1 MKTGAAI
8 IWGWSISIVLV
19 WVLIAVDL
27 QQPLPMRQHS
37 IDLMAYGA
45 FQGRDFQLTELWKLL
60 ASQWLHVK
68 FPHMLFNALIIGL
81 VGTAL
86 LPRLTVSGTLV
97 LGFLGGAA
105 GQVAAAMFQPDAY
118 VSGASQAYLALCGAA
133 ILMLPRRSLGWGAAL
148 VGIVVAVVLDVFVS
162 GYAGVKPGHV
172 APLLIGL
179 AVGAALIV
187 RARRLPA

>member
-1 MKTGAAI
+1 MTRGAVI

-19 WVLIAVDL
+19 WALIAVDL
-27 QQPLPMRQHS
+27 QQPLTMRQHS

-45 FQGRDFQLTELWKLL
+45 FRGRDFQLADLWKLL

-81 VGTAL
+81 VGAAL
-86 LPRLTVSGTLV
+86 LQRLTLSGTLA
-97 LGFLGGAA
+97 LGLLGGAA
-105 GQVAAAMFQPDAY
+105 GQVAATVFQPDAY

-133 ILMLPRRSLGWGAAL
+133 IVVLPRRSLGWGAAL
-148 VGIVVAVVLDVFVS
+148 VGIGVAVILDLFVS
-162 GYAGVKPGHV
+162 GYASVKPGHV

-179 AVGAALIV
+179 ALGAALIF
-187 RARRLPA
+187 RARRRPA

>member
-1 MKTGAAI
+1 MKTGVAV

-19 WVLIAVDL
+19 WALIAVDL
-27 QQPLPMRQHS
+27 QQPVWMRQHS

-45 FQGRDFQLTELWKLL
+45 FQGREFQLADIWKLF

-68 FPHMLFNALIIGL
+68 FPHMLFNVLIIGA

-86 LPRLTVSGTLV
+86 LARLTLSGTLA
-97 LGFLGGAA
+97 LGLLGGAA
-105 GQVAAAMFQPDAY
+105 GQVAAAVFQPDAY

-133 ILMLPRRSLGWGAAL
+133 IVMLPKRSIGWVAGL
-148 VGIVVAVVLDVFVS
+148 VGIVAAVILDLFVS

-179 AVGAALIV
+179 AVGAALIIGP
-187 RARRLPA
+187 RRRPA

>member
-1 MKTGAAI
+1 MTGRAAV

-19 WVLIAVDL
+19 WALIAVDL
-27 QQPLPMRQHS
+27 QQPVWMRQHS
-37 IDLMAYGA
+37 IDLTAYGA
-45 FQGRDFQLTELWKLL
+45 FQGRDFQLPDLWKLIT
-60 ASQWLHVK
+60 SQWLHVK

-86 LPRLTVSGTLV
+86 LPRLTLSGTLV
-97 LGFLGGAA
+97 LGLLGGAA
-105 GQVAAAMFQPDAY
+105 GQVAAAVFQPDAY

-133 ILMLPRRSLGWGAAL
+133 IVMLPRRSLGWAAAL
-148 VGIVVAVVLDVFVS
+148 VGIGVAVILDLFVS

-179 AVGAALIV
+179 AVGAALV
-187 RARRLPA
+187 FTARRRPA